1 MKKLHLIILLIIP
14 VLLFGCS
21 ITDQES
27 NQKPNLLIIHT
38 DEHNFRTLGCYRD
51 LLSNAQAFVWGE
63 GLKVETPN
71 IDWLAQNG
79 VLFSK
84 CYATTPVCGPSRG
97 SFVTGIY
104 PQHTGVTKN
113 DVPMHDEM
121 ITFAEIL
128 QGKGYFTGYIGK
140 WHLDGEGKPQ
150 WEPERNFGFKDNR
163 YMYNRG
169 HWKKL
174 EDTPDGPRV
183 ASVNE
188 NGAPNYYLNGADEQ
202 SFTTD
207 FLTNRAME
215 MISENKDAPF
225 CIMLSIPD
233 PHGPDRVR
241 PPYDEMYTDLS
252 FTAPSTYDKPDAG
265 VPSWAQKSNNAGI
278 NQAQYFGMIKCI
290 DDNVGRLIDFLR
302 TEGLLDNTI
311 VVFTSDHGDLRG
323 EHHRHNKGVPLE
335 ASAKIPFIISFP
347 QKIVKGAVV
356 ENAISTVDF
365 APTILELLGAKHS
378 VKMHGTDYS
387 KVTTDP
393 GTRDETADIA
403 FVRSTGTDSD
413 GTWIGAFTSRYKLI
427 LSTEDDPWLLD
438 LEQDP
443 DELINY
449 IHEPGNEAVVKELGT
464 ELQEYAVQFQ
474 DPYLQNNKMS
484 NDLDGLLN

>member
-1 MKKLHLIILLIIP
+1 
-14 VLLFGCS
+14 
-21 ITDQES
+21 
-27 NQKPNLLIIHT
+27 
-38 DEHNFRTLGCYRD
+38 
-51 LLSNAQAFVWGE
+51 
-63 GLKVETPN
+63 
-71 IDWLAQNG
+71 
-79 VLFSK
+79 
-84 CYATTPVCGPSRG
+84 
-97 SFVTGIY
+97 
-104 PQHTGVTKN
+104 
-113 DVPMHDEM
+113 
-121 ITFAEIL
+121 
-128 QGKGYFTGYIGK
+128 
-140 WHLDGEGKPQ
+140 
-150 WEPERNFGFKDNR
+150 
-163 YMYNRG
+163 
-169 HWKKL
+169 
-174 EDTPDGPRV
+174 
-183 ASVNE
+183 
-188 NGAPNYYLNGADEQ
+188 
-202 SFTTD
+202 
-207 FLTNRAME
+207 
-215 MISENKDAPF
+215 
-225 CIMLSIPD
+225 MLSIPD

-252 FTAPSTYDKPDAG
+252 FTAPSTYDKPDEG

-302 TEGLLDNTI
+302 TEGLLENTI

-365 APTILELLGAKHS
+365 SPTILELLGAKHS

-393 GTRDETADIA
+393 DTKDETADIA

-443 DELINY
+443 DELINF

-474 DPYLQNNKMS
+474 DPYLQNTKMS
-484 NDLDGLLN
+484 DDLDRLLNP